1 MKDIALRHFITA
13 LQRRGLRIMPVCSMY
28 RCGEQPS
35 EPPTGSPV
43 FSRNSG
49 FCFSVRKLTV
59 RRVEKNRSFVLFRFP
74 PFAGWDWFDTLFLHP
89 FETHV
94 YILYATLHL
103 CFVVIVL

>member
-59 RRVEKNRSFVLFRFP
+59 RRVEKKMIVCSFSLSTIRWVGL
-74 PFAGWDWFDTLFLHP
+74 
-89 FETHV
+89 V
-94 YILYATLHL
+94 
-103 CFVVIVL
+103 